1 MRHLRIVYCRLR
13 RRVHERTVSKPGRAA
28 VAAPTASWGFQ
39 SVTKEMFWFQK
50 QKQNKKKDRKV
61 NFGSCFRPGSLG
73 PFFQSVIRS
82 NKRVSL
88 CNSGWAQSQGPP
100 TPASQD
106 RGRAL
111 EHGSQKVSQL
121 MLIPW
126 FNTLSLRGP
135 CTSHVSVENWRQS
148 LWLTSPKSLPRPLE
162 TGITQQGQPRI

>member
-1 MRHLRIVYCRLR
+1 MKGQHLNPGGQLWQHPLHLEDFNQSQKKCFSFKNK
-13 RRVHERTVSKPGRAA
+13 SK
-28 VAAPTASWGFQ
+28 T
-39 SVTKEMFWFQK
+39 
-50 QKQNKKKDRKV
+50 KKDRKV

-111 EHGSQKVSQL
+111 EHGPQKVSQL
-121 MLIPW
+121 MLILW

-135 CTSHVSVENWRQS
+135 CTSHVSVEN
-148 LWLTSPKSLPRPLE
+148 
-162 TGITQQGQPRI
+162 